1 MTDKDQA
8 VSAIKFRPQTFNQ
21 IVGQPHIVKTIT
33 NAIKKG
39 RIAHAY
45 LFSGTRGV
53 GKTTTA
59 RVLAKALNCEKGPT
73 STPCLECVNCKEIT
87 DGASMDVME
96 IDGAS
101 NTGVDNIRDLKENVM
116 FSPTKSTYK
125 IYIIDEVH
133 QISRAAFNALLK
145 TLEEPP
151 AHVVFIFATTELGK
165 VPDTI
170 LSRCQCFEYKA
181 ISLNDIATQL
191 KMIAEH
197 EGISATPEAIHIV
210 AHRAKGSMRDAQSMF
225 DQAAAYGGGTI
236 NGDDVK
242 LILGLVDSSTMF
254 SVMDAVVA
262 GDKAGLFDLAG
273 SIADSGSDPVMFL
286 EDLAATVRNIMVAKI
301 RPQSLDGYNEDETRW
316 LAKQARMLD
325 YDDIQRFFSVIT
337 GTINQI
343 RFSSQ
348 PILIMEMG
356 LLRLTEKRGLA
367 SIETIIDEIGEIQ
380 TSVERR
386 VGSSS
391 PQQPHRPEQTTA
403 TAPPHHPGEERPHDY
418 GVEDVDSNVEPAP
431 PSIQASVSGGQAGG
445 LLDAFKTAG
454 PVLMGI
460 MQRAT
465 LQIKADAVII
475 IVGDI
480 MSRDHLGEAETRK
493 KLEDLAEKHFGRRM
507 RLVVEFHDE
516 KKNTDDKP
524 DHRSGQ
530 FEASMRRQ
538 VMDTPVIQS
547 AMDIFQGEVID
558 LKITKQL

>member
-1 MTDKDQA
+1 MADKNQA
-8 VSAIKFRPQTFNQ
+8 VSARKFRPQTFSQ
-21 IVGQPHIVKTIT
+21 IIGQPHIVRTIT
-33 NAIKKG
+33 NAINKG

-73 STPCLECVNCKEIT
+73 STPCLECVNCREIT
-87 DGASMDVME
+87 DGVSMDVME

-116 FSPTKSTYK
+116 FTPTKSTYK

-170 LSRCQCFEYKA
+170 LSRCQCFEYKT
-181 ISLNDIATQL
+181 ISLNDIAAQL
-191 KMIAEH
+191 EMIAQH
-197 EGISATPEAIHIV
+197 EGVNATPEAIHII
-210 AHRAKGSMRDAQSMF
+210 ARRAKGSMRDAQSMF
-225 DQAAAYGGGTI
+225 DQAAAYGGGAI
-236 NGDDVK
+236 SGDDVK

-254 SVMDAVVA
+254 SVVDAVVA
-262 GDKAGLFDLAG
+262 GDKAELFDLAG
-273 SIADSGSDPVMFL
+273 SIANSGSDPVMFL
-286 EDLAATVRNIMVAKI
+286 EDLASTVRNIMVAKI
-301 RPQSLDGYNEDETRW
+301 RSQSLDGYNENEMKW
-316 LAKQARMLD
+316 LVKQARLLD

-348 PILIMEMG
+348 PMLIMEMG

-367 SIETIIDEIGEIQ
+367 SIATIIEEVSEIQ
-380 TSVERR
+380 TNLERV
-386 VGSSS
+386 VGSAS
-391 PQQPHRPEQTTA
+391 PQPGRSERITA
-403 TAPPHHPGEERPHDY
+403 TAPPHSAGDEPLPDC
-418 GVEDVDSNVEPAP
+418 GVGDVDSNVEPAP
-431 PSIQASVSGGQAGG
+431 PSIQASVSGGRTSG
-445 LLDAFKTAG
+445 LLDTFKTAG
-454 PVLMGI
+454 PVIMGI
-460 MQRAT
+460 MERAT
-465 LQIKADAVII
+465 LQIKADAVIV

-516 KKNTDDKP
+516 KKNADDKQE
-524 DHRSGQ
+524 HRSGQ
-530 FEASMRRQ
+530 LEASIRRQ

-547 AMDIFQGEVID
+547 AMDIFQGEIID
-558 LKITKQL
+558 FKITKHL